1 MSFEPRI
8 AGVEVVL
15 IGSFNPAIVQ
25 PYWLALNNLIRAA
38 EAEEATVNIIAAEVS
53 QFTAGIFN
61 VQCTTNRFSI
71 GGERKDFAALVD
83 LMVNILKLLPQ
94 TPVTHLGLNFTA
106 HFELLTEEAWHKV
119 GDTLAPKDL
128 WEKVFEARPGM
139 RRLQVQSAR
148 SEGEPAGNQLITVEP
163 SMRFKNAV
171 FFSWNDHYDIQLDGK
186 QPGLTTD
193 VAIGLLSERAEA
205 SEAKG
210 FEAFGQILKS
220 VLE

>member
-8 AGVEVVL
+8 AAVEVVL

-25 PYWLALNNLIRAA
+25 PYWLALNNLIRPA
-38 EAEEATVNIIAAEVS
+38 EADEATVNIIAAEVS

-71 GGERKDFAALVD
+71 GGERKDFLALVD

-94 TPVTHLGLNFTA
+94 TPVTHVGMNFTA
-106 HFELLTEEAWHKV
+106 HYELLADEAWHKV
-119 GDTLAPKDL
+119 GDTLAPKNI
-128 WEKVFEARPGM
+128 WETIFEARPGM

-148 SEGEPAGNQLITVEP
+148 KDGEPAGTHLVTVEP

-171 FFSWNDHYDIQLDGK
+171 YFSWNDHYDIEVKDK
-186 QPGLTTD
+186 QAELSTD
-193 VAIGLLSERAEA
+193 IAIGLLSERAEG
-205 SEAKG
+205 SEAQG
-210 FEAFGQILKS
+210 FDAFIKILNS
-220 VLE
+220 ILG